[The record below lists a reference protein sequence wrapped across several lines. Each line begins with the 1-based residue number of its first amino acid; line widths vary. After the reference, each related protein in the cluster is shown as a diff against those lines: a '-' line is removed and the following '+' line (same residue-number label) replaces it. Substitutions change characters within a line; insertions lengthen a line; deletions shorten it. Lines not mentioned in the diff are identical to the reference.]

1 MSGSGVLLSGNGV
14 LLSDI
19 FKNIYCWSSYVFGV
33 LLSLGFYCRVNIHF
47 FLIFKKLGFYC
58 RWSSSVFGVL
68 LSLEFHCQHPVQMSF
83 LANKKYYNSFT
94 KLLYTKKSRM
104 NFPSNGV
111 TCFLFTFLQNTLILV

>member
-1 MSGSGVLLSGNGV
+1 MISIVGHLKYFKINGVLLSGTKKIKKSSGVLLSGSGVLLSRTGAPLSGNGV

-47 FLIFKKLGFYC
+47 LKILKKLGFYC

-68 LSLEFHCQHPVQMSF
+68 LSASPKFPDGWKRVSSF
-83 LANKKYYNSFT
+83 F
-94 KLLYTKKSRM
+94 M
-104 NFPSNGV
+104 P
-111 TCFLFTFLQNTLILV
+111 